1 MAMFFGLTGAFTA
14 LGPILGDY
22 LLDYSWRAIFWV
34 NLPVAAAAVVVILA
48 ARIPETRT
56 PARIDWRGAVLVA
69 TGMALSV
76 LGFSQSSSWGWSS
89 TATLACL
96 GGGALFLAAFV
107 FVELRT
113 AEPLVRLSIF
123 RARGFRVDSG
133 VLFLAMIGFIPVS
146 YFLSMYAHISLG
158 MDATGATHLMIM
170 FFLGYFVAAQLG
182 GRIFDTRGAK
192 PTILLGCAVAAAG
205 FVWWAT
211 QITTLDAS
219 AQHLPLVVAGAGIG
233 LLLGPSSSDAVSRAR
248 HASYGEVTGVNQS
261 VRNYG
266 SALGFAVLGTIL
278 THVFTSR
285 FTQSLVDLGTPR
297 ATAEQAAS
305 HASSGAGASSGALST
320 LPASARA
327 AVEHAAAHDFAVG
340 MQAVLIG
347 MAAALVLA
355 FCVAL
360 LHPGDRPAQDGDT
373 ADESSDLAREPVAA

>member
-1 MAMFFGLTGAFTA
+1 
-14 LGPILGDY
+14 
-22 LLDYSWRAIFWV
+22 
-34 NLPVAAAAVVVILA
+34 
-48 ARIPETRT
+48 
-56 PARIDWRGAVLVA
+56 
-69 TGMALSV
+69 
-76 LGFSQSSSWGWSS
+76 
-89 TATLACL
+89 
-96 GGGALFLAAFV
+96 
-107 FVELRT
+107 
-113 AEPLVRLSIF
+113 
-123 RARGFRVDSG
+123 
-133 VLFLAMIGFIPVS
+133 
-146 YFLSMYAHISLG
+146 MYAHISLG
-158 MDATGATHLMIM
+158 LDATGATHLLIM

-182 GRIFDTRGAK
+182 GRIFDARGAK

-219 AQHLPLVVAGAGIG
+219 AQRLPLVVAGAGIG
-233 LLLGPSSSDAVSRAR
+233 LLLGPSSSDAVSRAERRVVRRGHR
-248 HASYGEVTGVNQS
+248 HQPVGAELRLRPRLRRAGHV
-261 VRNYG
+261 
-266 SALGFAVLGTIL
+266 L

-347 MAAALVLA
+347 MAAALALA

-360 LHPGDRPAQDGDT
+360 LHPGDRPAQDGD
-373 ADESSDLAREPVAA
+373 PVADTATSSANPPRPEPPTPARTRRTIMNTRLASMLAVASAALAVTAAMAAPAASAAPAPHPQAPVVKRIPVRTNPYQVAVSRRLQEAFVVNRGSVSVVGSAPAAPPPRFPPGTVPNR